1 MTSFRENSSNGLIN
15 KDIENGDFL
24 SKRKL
29 ERKKYHADLF
39 ALGQEIMRCINGN
52 NIEEAKKKF
61 DEFTIKI
68 SPEIKLNLN
77 LYIKRIRDDKYK
89 EFGNIGTH
97 IDYESCLDES
107 LQEYYLY
114 LWKYRD
120 KRFDRL
126 FNQDFPS
133 NITRLILNDTKRIFV
148 LGHSLG
154 GMLIPRIGT
163 LDSSVAGFII
173 LAGTS
178 RPLED
183 VILEQMSYFISLTE
197 AAPETRK
204 KQLDQLKEQVKRVK
218 DPKLSLSTPSAGL
231 PFGVPAAYWLDLRG
245 YNPPEVAKNLKQP
258 ILILQGGRDYQVTME
273 DFEGWERAL
282 SLRKNVEFK
291 VYPALNHLFI
301 EGKGKGTP
309 AEYEIPGHVAEVVID
324 DVAWWIKKY

>member
-148 LGHSLG
+148 NNIHKLHNRIKQTKNTPIGDIIDQQPQPGEISAIESLELIIALVKEKLGEMKDGIFSYRNIEIIKMRFGLG
-154 GMLIPRIGT
+154 DDGRAYT
-163 LDSSVAGFII
+163 
-173 LAGTS
+173 
-178 RPLED
+178 
-183 VILEQMSYFISLTE
+183 
-197 AAPETRK
+197 
-204 KQLDQLKEQVKRVK
+204 LKEIGEKFEISSERVRQIEVLVLK
-218 DPKLSLSTPSAGL
+218 KMKLNQA
-231 PFGVPAAYWLDLRG
+231 
-245 YNPPEVAKNLKQP
+245 
-258 ILILQGGRDYQVTME
+258 LIKTYE
-273 DFEGWERAL
+273 
-282 SLRKNVEFK
+282 
-291 VYPALNHLFI
+291 
-301 EGKGKGTP
+301 
-309 AEYEIPGHVAEVVID
+309 EYF
-324 DVAWWIKKY
+324 

>member
-1 MTSFRENSSNGLIN
+1 M
-15 KDIENGDFL
+15 
-24 SKRKL
+24 
-29 ERKKYHADLF
+29 
-39 ALGQEIMRCINGN
+39 
-52 NIEEAKKKF
+52 
-61 DEFTIKI
+61 
-68 SPEIKLNLN
+68 
-77 LYIKRIRDDKYK
+77 
-89 EFGNIGTH
+89 
-97 IDYESCLDES
+97 
-107 LQEYYLY
+107 
-114 LWKYRD
+114 
-120 KRFDRL
+120 
-126 FNQDFPS
+126 
-133 NITRLILNDTKRIFV
+133 

-324 DVAWWIKKY
+324 DVAGWIKKY